1 MYQNAWLKSQLCF
14 QPAFLQTFILGQAD
28 NGQSIGVPTTP
39 DTYTEFLVLGFNMAS
54 LGYCRHLA
62 SGPVDRRISLF
73 LSLCLSDMLCYFV
86 IETLFKT
93 LLTNNYSMWVFF
105 VYSRLNQHPERTR
118 KTAISKT
125 HPQHTI
131 RENNGQGNLP
141 LSVTPFQ
148 YQSNFLPGRR

>member
-28 NGQSIGVPTTP
+28 DGQRIWVPTTP

-93 LLTNNYSMWVFF
+93 LLTNKLFYVVFLC
-105 VYSRLNQHPERTR
+105 VLQTKPTPWTHQENSNQQNPLPTHNPWEQRTR
-118 KTAISKT
+118 KSTSVCYAISISK
-125 HPQHTI
+125 Q
-131 RENNGQGNLP
+131 
-141 LSVTPFQ
+141 
-148 YQSNFLPGRR
+148 FLAR